1 MWLLFLLV
9 ACVAA
14 ALSCAQLCRGA
25 VAVARATGP
34 APVPAPAPV
43 PDPDAADGSAAG
55 LTLYEMAYLSG
66 GPHRLA
72 DVVLV
77 LMAQQRRLL
86 LAHTGWATVVDP
98 VGLDPVERA
107 TLSAIG
113 PDGQRR
119 IPAIREALVADEAVR
134 AVGDRL
140 VAAGLALPAAAR
152 GLRNAVRQV
161 QGATV
166 LALLCAAAAYATA
179 SAGEDRGQLLI
190 WFTLPLILT
199 LGTLAVARFELH
211 PYSDW
216 ATGAGEERLPGRPGF
231 TAFSPSSPAPVAPL
245 ASLMTL
251 ALHGPRALTDPT
263 LRAALHSSGA

>member
-1 MWLLFLLV
+1 MWLPFFLV

-14 ALSCAQLCRGA
+14 VLTCAQICRAA
-25 VAVARATGP
+25 VALARVTGP
-34 APVPAPAPV
+34 SVPPPFV
-43 PDPDAADGSAAG
+43 SPDPQATDRPASE
-55 LTLYEMAYLSG
+55 LTLYEVAYLSG

-113 PDGQRR
+113 PDGQCR
-119 IPAIREALVADEAVR
+119 IPEVRDALVADEAVR
-134 AVGDRL
+134 EVGDRL

-152 GLRNAVRQV
+152 GIRTAVRQV
-161 QGATV
+161 QGA
-166 LALLCAAAAYATA
+166 ALVVALSAAASLWAAPSGADT
-179 SAGEDRGQLLI
+179 GVLLG
-190 WFTLPLILT
+190 WFALPLILVV
-199 LGTLAVARFELH
+199 GTLAVARFELH
-211 PYSDW
+211 PYRDW
-216 ATGAGEERLPGRPGF
+216 ATGAGERRLPGRAGTAPSPGSRSP
-231 TAFSPSSPAPVAPL
+231 FS
-245 ASLMTL
+245 SLITL
-251 ALHGPRALTDPT
+251 ALHGPTALTDPA